1 MTSMQIFESNLG
13 TRNEAEAA
21 SLLLDHARQ
30 HLTNNR
36 SAGPVSTP
44 LGLLANVRELANVV
58 GDLQAIVLLTNLSL
72 IVFPD
77 QEIKIR
83 RGGL

>member
-1 MTSMQIFESNLG
+1 M
-13 TRNEAEAA
+13 
-21 SLLLDHARQ
+21 LDHARK
-30 HLTNNR
+30 HLTR
-36 SAGPVSTP
+36 TFTSTVAEP
-44 LGLLANVRELANVV
+44 IANIQAISLLA
-58 GDLQAIVLLTNLSL
+58 NLSL

>member
-30 HLTNNR
+30 HLTDNL
-36 SAGPVSTP
+36 AGPMSTP
-44 LGLLANVRELANVV
+44 PGLLASWELADVV

>member
-1 MTSMQIFESNLG
+1 MTSMQIFVSNLG

-21 SLLLDHARQ
+21 SLVLDHARK
-30 HLTNNR
+30 HLTR
-36 SAGPVSTP
+36 TFTSTVAE
-44 LGLLANVRELANVV
+44 LIANIQAISLLA
-58 GDLQAIVLLTNLSL
+58 NLSL

>member
-30 HLTNNR
+30 HLTDNR
-36 SAGPVSTP
+36 CAAPAPAP
-44 LGLLANVRELANVV
+44 LGPLASVRELANVV

-77 QEIKIR
+77 QETRIR
-83 RGGL
+83 RG

>member
-44 LGLLANVRELANVV
+44 LGLLANVR
-58 GDLQAIVLLTNLSL
+58 AIVLLTNLSL